1 MSMNASL
8 RQEIAKLTL
17 EERLELIDGIWDD
30 AEVAQVVP
38 DLTPEQEVLL
48 EERYQE
54 HLRNPNAPRK
64 TLKEIA
70 DKLGVSL

>member
-30 AEVAQVVP
+30 VEVAQVVP

-48 EERYQE
+48 EERYRE